1 MLEKEKAINDL
12 KEFYQNNDD
21 FIGWNRIE
29 MYGLNRQ
36 EILNCGIKKII
47 FPRDSKERVVPY
59 VVIGGKEFS
68 DELIIFD
75 PKVKGKI
82 NSNIYDKEQQCL
94 DSEFVVEK
102 LKIILDL

>member
-47 FPRDSKERVVPY
+47 FPRDSKERVVPF
-59 VVIGGKEFS
+59 VVIGEFR

-82 NSNIYDKEQQCL
+82 NSNTYDKEQQYL

-102 LKIILDL
+102 LNIILDL